1 MQSSGRREVIP
12 GECEKIGAIPV
23 RNLWLLMLYASPLFR
38 ELDSAHVAVEDM
50 PDELPDILAEL
61 LCRRVEKRIRHSLR
75 PGYRHREEVL
85 CRLRGRV
92 DLLRTER
99 EHLLERGKVA
109 CRYDE
114 LTVDTVRNR
123 FVLAALE
130 KAAGLVRRE
139 ELACRCRSLGRALR
153 HMGVRGERP
162 TRQEVSRERIGRHD
176 AEDGAMLAA
185 ARLIFDFALPSESAG
200 DVLLSRPDR
209 ENMHWLRKLFETGV
223 AGFYDVALSPDGW
236 RIDPNKPL
244 EWQQRSDLCEGMNE
258 IFPGMRADII
268 LTHRGKGRR
277 IVVDTKFTVMLE
289 DGHYREKTLRSS
301 HIYQMYVY
309 LRSQEGG
316 EETLAD
322 TATGVLLYPSVG
334 ERRQG
339 AVVIQGHELRFAA
352 VDLAASAREIREQLL
367 QAVGETFHFLAA
379 CAP

>member
-1 MQSSGRREVIP
+1 MRPSDSLIPCGKSG
-12 GECEKIGAIPV
+12 GIPV
-23 RNLWLLMLYASPLFR
+23 RNLWLLMLYASSLFR
-38 ELDSAHVAVEDM
+38 ELDSARATVEDM

-75 PGYRHREEVL
+75 PGYQHREEVL

-130 KAAGLVRRE
+130 KAAGLVRRG

-200 DVLLSRPDR
+200 DAILSRPDR
-209 ENMHWLRKLFETGV
+209 KAVHWLRKLFEKGV
-223 AGFYDVALSPDGW
+223 AGFYDVVLSSDGW
-236 RIDPNKPL
+236 QVEAGTAL
-244 EWQQRSDLCEGMNE
+244 HWQQRSDLCEGMNE
-258 IFPGMRADII
+258 IFPEMRTDII
-268 LTHRGKGRR
+268 LTNRDAGRR
-277 IVVDTKFTVMLE
+277 IVVDTKFTSMLVS
-289 DGHYREKTLRSS
+289 GHYREKTLRSG
-301 HIYQMYVY
+301 HIYQIYAY

-316 EETLAD
+316 EDTLAD
-322 TATGVLLYPSVG
+322 TAVGVLLYPAVG

-367 QAVGETFHFLAA
+367 LAVGETSRFLAA
-379 CAP
+379 CTP

>member
-1 MQSSGRREVIP
+1 MRPSDSLISCGKSG
-12 GECEKIGAIPV
+12 GIPV

-38 ELDSAHVAVEDM
+38 ELDSARVAVEDM

-130 KAAGLVRRE
+130 KAAGLVRGG

-209 ENMHWLRKLFETGV
+209 EDMHWLRKLFEKGV
-223 AGFYDVALSPDGW
+223 AGFYDVVLSPDGW
-236 RIDPNKPL
+236 QVEAGTALR
-244 EWQQRSDLCEGMNE
+244 WQQRSNLCKGMDE
-258 IFPGMRADII
+258 IFPAMRTDII
-268 LTHRGKGRR
+268 LTDRDAGRR
-277 IVVDTKFTVMLE
+277 IVVDTKFTSMLE
-289 DGHYREKTLRSS
+289 VGHYREKTLRSG
-301 HIYQMYVY
+301 HIYQIYAY

-316 EETLAD
+316 EDTLAD
-322 TATGVLLYPSVG
+322 TAVGVLLYPAVG

-367 QAVGETFHFLAA
+367 QAVGETSHFLAA